1 LKAEF
6 EKIDKD
12 FSGFLEISELEEAIK
27 NAHYSMT
34 PEQINQVVKEL
45 DFADRQV
52 FDELNSIIK

>member
-34 PEQINQVVKEL
+34 PE
-45 DFADRQV
+45 
-52 FDELNSIIK
+52 